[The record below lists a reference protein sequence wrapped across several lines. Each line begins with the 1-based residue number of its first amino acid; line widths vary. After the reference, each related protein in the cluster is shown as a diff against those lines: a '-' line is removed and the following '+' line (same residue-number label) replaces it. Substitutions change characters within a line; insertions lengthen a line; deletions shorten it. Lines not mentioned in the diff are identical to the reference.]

1 MEIVITAPAM
11 KWSASFG
18 FKFVNLYLLRA
29 CNLDCKLWNW
39 PNLAYTAVTSPMRSL
54 AGQVVGPRLEHCSK
68 CGPDFGPAYDPRSV
82 QSGSVTL
89 GSGTVMQ
96 RRREELIK
104 KKLILDRLDKR
115 PLPDYSRK
123 SIDINDL
130 LAFMA
135 SGQMNRQT

>member
-1 MEIVITAPAM
+1 
-11 KWSASFG
+11 
-18 FKFVNLYLLRA
+18 
-29 CNLDCKLWNW
+29 
-39 PNLAYTAVTSPMRSL
+39 
-54 AGQVVGPRLEHCSK
+54 
-68 CGPDFGPAYDPRSV
+68 
-82 QSGSVTL
+82 
-89 GSGTVMQ
+89 MQ

-115 PLPDYSRK
+115 PLPDDSRK